1 MFRKTFACLAAFLI
15 LPVETELTTRPYLD
29 LAENTPSAT
38 KADLD
43 ALRLKLQAERKS
55 ELERLKREEQ
65 QLDARFAELQERL
78 KALNRDGSTDT
89 PKMAEKR
96 TEIHCA
102 ILSVEK
108 KRREKRVERHH
119 GVPVAFDNKLAKL
132 DLIEQ
137 WPARRAAIRADI
149 ATGRAR
155 LRPNGNIDDI
165 GVREISKDKDQQK
178 DIKLGEDALRELK
191 MYSLVPPEV
200 EDKRIKEYVQRIAD
214 RVAANSD
221 LKVPVKLTVLHSQEI
236 NAFALPGG
244 LLFVNTGLIERAE
257 SESELAG
264 VIAHELAHVS
274 ARHGAKLM
282 KRANIAGLIYQVAQI
297 ATIIATGGIASIGAY
312 YLFQAGFL
320 GLGLVLDLSLLGVS
334 REYEAEADQLG
345 AQYAWKSGYDPRGF
359 ITFFDK
365 MAAEK
370 GYVKSASFFRTHPP
384 FFERIL
390 ATVSEIEY
398 LPRTPDLVTDSS
410 AYRDFKAG
418 FAKTLH
424 SEAERKKAPT
434 LKRGP
439 ECPDDTPGTPPPAP
453 APPASPPAG
462 PRGDR

>member
-1 MFRKTFACLAAFLI
+1 MFRKTLACLAAFLI
-15 LPVETELTTRPYLD
+15 LPVESELTTRSYLD
-29 LAENTPSAT
+29 LAENTPSVD
-38 KADLD
+38 KAALD

-55 ELERLKREEQ
+55 ELERLKHEEQ
-65 QLDARFAELQERL
+65 QLDARFDELQERL

-108 KRREKRVERHH
+108 KRREKRVERQH
-119 GVPVAFDNKLAKL
+119 GVPVSFDNKLAKL

-137 WPARRAAIRADI
+137 WPARRAAIRAEI
-149 ATGRAR
+149 AAGRAR

-165 GVREISKDKDQQK
+165 GFREISKDKDQQK
-178 DIKLGEDALRELK
+178 DVKLGEDALRELK
-191 MYSLVPPEV
+191 SYSLVPPEV
-200 EDKRIKEYVQRIAD
+200 EDKRIKEYVQRIAN

-282 KRANIAGLIYQVAQI
+282 KRANIAGLIYQMAQI
-297 ATIIATGGIASIGAY
+297 AVIVSTGGLASIGAY

-334 REYEAEADQLG
+334 REFEAEADQLG

-384 FFERIL
+384 FFERIFS
-390 ATVSEIEY
+390 TVSEIEY
-398 LPRTPDLVTDSS
+398 LPRTADLVTDSS
-410 AYRDFKAG
+410 AYRDFKAE

-424 SEAERKKAPT
+424 SDAEKKKAPK

-453 APPASPPAG
+453 APPASPPTG
-462 PRGDR
+462 PRDGR